1 MSSVFRLLFLLCLLS
16 IAKLAQCD
24 TVHLNANGNEINGT
38 VHYSDGTFEI
48 TAGYKNG
55 SRVIRIIREEV
66 SEVRFNDAK
75 NNPEDDVP
83 EWAAHFTFEA
93 DNMRAKRAGG
103 RRDRIRFWD
112 PRVADIVGNLKV
124 INENDIIIETI
135 VTKRVFKKTGARAV
149 RLDTSNR

>member
-1 MSSVFRLLFLLCLLS
+1 MNSAFRILFILFLLS
-16 IAKLAQCD
+16 TAQLARCD
-24 TVHLNANGNEINGT
+24 TVHLRGSGNEINGT
-38 VHYSDGTFEI
+38 VRFLDGTFEI
-48 TAGYKNG
+48 IAGYANG
-55 SRVIRIIREEV
+55 ARIVRIIREDV

-83 EWAAHFTFEA
+83 EWAAHLTFEA

-103 RRDRIRFWD
+103 ERDRIRFWD